1 MDRHQSLSLN
11 VTVSS
16 GNVVALSVCLLSY
29 SVTQDETELDDSV
42 VLPCSIPVIDFIT
55 HLYRELRC
63 DLLRSYHAVVTPT
76 ANICAEARRFAL
88 SNLRQPRDVD
98 YVIGTDITTLILAS
112 AVEAMGTAIVPA
124 VSAAILPHI
133 MAVGARNATGRMTT
147 QYVYR
152 MLDGNNVAGDDL
164 PEIVKLACE
173 EFKTSITKF
182 GSTIAA
188 TYTPRGLALRAV
200 ENELMK
206 VVSASVA
213 PTLVMSERD
222 GAITARIAL

>member
-16 GNVVALSVCLLSY
+16 GSVVALSVCVLSY
-29 SVTQDETELDDSV
+29 TDAQDETVLDNSV
-42 VLPCSIPVIDFIT
+42 VLPCSIPVTDFIA

-63 DLLRSYHAVVTPT
+63 ELVRSYHAVSTPT
-76 ANICAEARRFAL
+76 AEICTEARRFAL
-88 SNLRQPRDVD
+88 SNLRQPRDADSVTGVD
-98 YVIGTDITTLILAS
+98 IMALILAS

-124 VSAAILPHI
+124 VAAAIRPHI
-133 MAVGARNATGRMTT
+133 MTVGVRNATGRMTT
-147 QYVYR
+147 QFVYQ

-164 PEIVKLACE
+164 PKIVQYACE
-173 EFKTSITKF
+173 EFKTAITKF

-188 TYTPRGLALRAV
+188 TYEPRGLALRAV
-200 ENELMK
+200 ENELMT
-206 VVSASVA
+206 VVSVSAV
-213 PTLVMSERD
+213 PTVVMSDRD